1 MLLRL
6 RGFGLCCFS
15 CLVGG
20 LLALFGGVC
29 GVLSGWC
36 CGGGFGRVVCVAGL
50 FGYLWYC
57 GSSVFVL

>member
-6 RGFGLCCFS
+6 RGVWVVLVQLFS
-15 CLVGG
+15 WW

-29 GVLSGWC
+29 GVLSGWY

-57 GSSVFVL
+57 GPSVFGL

>member
-1 MLLRL
+1 M
-6 RGFGLCCFS
+6 GFGLCCFG

-29 GVLSGWC
+29 GVLSGWYY
-36 CGGGFGRVVCVAGL
+36 GGGFGRVVCVASL

-57 GSSVFVL
+57 GPSVFVL